1 MICAM
6 CGTENRAGRKFCSA
20 CGAAL
25 AVVCPSCGAPNEP
38 SDRFCGECGRPI
50 QQEAAAAEPG
60 QEGPASER
68 RLVSVLFADLVG
80 FTALSESRDAEE
92 VRELLTRYFDTCRRV
107 IGRYGG
113 IVEKFIG
120 DAVMAVWG
128 APTAREDDAERAVR
142 AALELTAAV
151 ADMGADVGAP
161 ALQARAG
168 VLTGEAAVTL
178 GAEGQGMVAGDLVN
192 TASRVQSA
200 APPGS
205 VLVGEA
211 TRRATEA
218 AVAYEDGG
226 IQSVKGRAE
235 PVQLWRAVRVV
246 ASRGGTLRPSGLE
259 APFVGR
265 AGELRLVK
273 ERFHA
278 TGEDGMAHLVSV
290 TGLAG
295 IGKSRLSWELE
306 KYVDGLAQTVWWH
319 RGRCLAYGE
328 GVTYWALAEMVRMRA
343 GIAEEE
349 DPASATAKLHRSVE
363 EHVPDPEERRW
374 IEPRLAALLALE
386 DLGPADRAELFSGWR
401 LFFERLS
408 ERHVTV
414 LVFEDL
420 QWADASLLDFV
431 DHLLEWSRDH
441 PLFILTLARPD
452 LADRR
457 PGWGSGRRNFTSV
470 YLGPLPAD
478 AMDDLL
484 QGLVPGLPPELRG
497 RILDRAE
504 GVPLYA
510 VETVRM
516 LLDRGL
522 VVHED
527 GTYRPAGPIDDLDVP
542 ETLHALIAS
551 RLDALPPEEHAVL
564 QDASVLGKTFTLP
577 ALAGV
582 AGTPDD
588 ALGPVLASLVRK
600 DFLSVQSN
608 PRSPERGQ
616 YGFLQDLVRRVAYE
630 TFSRKERKAR
640 HLAVAAYLEANWGS
654 DEAEI
659 VEVVASHYLEAYRAA
674 PETDDAPQVKA
685 LARDA
690 LARAGERAASLAAS
704 AEARRY
710 YEEAAGLADDPGT
723 EAALVERAGLMA
735 RVGGSDEGVG
745 LFERAAALYEAT
757 GSAHDAAR
765 VSAHLAEAMWDQG
778 HIDEAVERMERAY
791 ETLATDEP
799 DRDLAT
805 LAHQI
810 ARLRF
815 FRGDLDVAAER
826 IEAALDMAERLGD
839 PELLSQALNTKSV
852 VTGARGRDQE
862 SMALVRHALSLAL
875 EHEAWWAA
883 ARAYFNLT
891 VPLWIDDRYD
901 DALATAEGGLALS
914 RRLGIRYWELAFL
927 AVRGGLLVYLGRWDK
942 AEEDSAAA
950 ARPGGSAG
958 MIGVSRT
965 IAAAVT
971 LLLARGKV
979 SEAEARV
986 AALEATATGGVLE
999 RIDFAVGRS
1008 IVLRARGDSES
1019 ALGAAEEAL
1028 LAERAVGQRHESFRE
1043 GWVVA
1048 MEAAVDTGRRERA
1061 EELISAIEAT
1071 PPARASRFLL
1081 GHASRIRARLAGT
1094 GDEAGPYL
1102 LDAAARFREI
1112 GVSFWLA
1119 ESLLEHAEW
1128 LVARGRE
1135 AEAGPTLAEAREIFE
1150 RLRATPW
1157 LDRAAAVGAADPRPT
1172 IPVPAGSDPA

>member
-1 MICAM
+1 VTCPS
-6 CGTENRAGRKFCSA
+6 CGFANPPGRKFCGE
-20 CGAAL
+20 CGTPL
-25 AVVCPSCGAPNEP
+25 AVVCPACGTANDPGMK
-38 SDRFCGECGRPI
+38 FCGECGAQLEAGAP
-50 QQEAAAAEPG
+50 QSAVQE
-60 QEGPASER
+60 PASSER

-80 FTALSESRDAEE
+80 FTSLSEVRDAEE

-113 IVEKFIG
+113 TVEKFIG

-151 ADMGADVGAP
+151 AEMGADVGAP
-161 ALQARAG
+161 TLQARAG

-192 TASRVQSA
+192 TASRVQAA

-205 VLVGEA
+205 VLVGDA

-218 AVAYEDGG
+218 AIAYEDGG
-226 IQSVKGRAE
+226 IQPVKGRVQ
-235 PVQLWRAVRVV
+235 PVQVWRAVRVV

-273 ERFHA
+273 ELFHA
-278 TGEDGMAHLVSV
+278 TGVDGTAHVVSV
-290 TGLAG
+290 TGIAG

-306 KYVDGLAQTVWWH
+306 KYVDGLAETVWWH

-349 DPASATAKLHRSVE
+349 DPASAAAKLRRSVE

-386 DLGPADRAELFSGWR
+386 DLGPTDRAELFSGWR

-420 QWADASLLDFV
+420 QWADASMLDFV

-452 LADRR
+452 LAERR

-470 YLGPLPAD
+470 YLEPLPAD

-522 VVHED
+522 VVHE
-527 GTYRPAGPIDDLDVP
+527 GGEYRPAGPIGDLDVP

-564 QDASVLGKTFTLP
+564 QDASVLGKTFTIP

-582 AGTPDD
+582 ASTPDD
-588 ALGPVLASLVRK
+588 ALGPILASLVRK
-600 DFLSVQSN
+600 DLLSVQSN

-640 HLAVAAYLEANWGS
+640 HLAVAMYLEANWAS

-674 PETDDAPQVKA
+674 PEADDAARVKG

-710 YEEAAGLADDPGT
+710 YEQAAALAEDPRTEAGL
-723 EAALVERAGLMA
+723 LERAGLMA
-735 RVGGSDEGVG
+735 TVAGSDEGVDLYERSAA
-745 LFERAAALYEAT
+745 LFESI
-757 GSAHDAAR
+757 GSTHDSAR
-765 VSAHLAEAMWDQG
+765 LSAHLADVLWNQG
-778 HIDEAVERMERAY
+778 HIDEAVERMERAF
-791 ETLATDEP
+791 ETLASDEP
-799 DRDLAT
+799 DLDLAT

-815 FRGDLDVAAER
+815 FHGDLDVAAER
-826 IEAALDMAERLGD
+826 IEPALDMAERIGN
-839 PELLSQALNTKSV
+839 PELLSQTLNTKSV
-852 VTGARGRDQE
+852 IVGARGRAEE
-862 SMALVRHALSLAL
+862 SMALVRHALSIAL

-883 ARAYFNLT
+883 SRAYFNLA
-891 VPLWIDDRYD
+891 VPLVTADRYP
-901 DALATAEGGLALS
+901 DALAAVDSGLALS
-914 RRLGIRYWELAFL
+914 RRLGMRFWELGFL
-927 AVRGGLLVYLGRWDK
+927 GVRGGLLAYLGRWDE
-942 AEEDSAAA
+942 AEGDFAAA
-950 ARPGGSAG
+950 GSSGSSAG
-958 MIGVSRT
+958 MIGLSRS

-971 LLLARGKV
+971 LFLARGDMAG
-979 SEAEARV
+979 AEARV
-986 AALEATATGGVLE
+986 TALAATATGGAIE

-1008 IVLRARGDSES
+1008 LVLRARGDAEG
-1019 ALGAAEEAL
+1019 ALRAAEEAMAAEHAVGTQHESSREAL
-1028 LAERAVGQRHESFRE
+1028 LA
-1043 GWVVA
+1043 A
-1048 MEAAVDTGRRERA
+1048 MEAALDCGREERVKEILA
-1061 EELISAIEAT
+1061 AIDAM
-1071 PPARASRFLL
+1071 PRARVSRFTL
-1081 GHASRIRARLAGT
+1081 GHASRIRARLAGA
-1094 GDEAGPYL
+1094 GEKAEAHL
-1102 LDAAARFREI
+1102 ADAAAVFREI
-1112 GVSFWLA
+1112 DVPFWLA
-1119 ESLLEHAEW
+1119 VSLLELAEW
-1128 LVARGRE
+1128 LVARGQE
-1135 AEAGPTLAEAREIFE
+1135 GEAGPPLAEAREIFE
-1150 RLRATPW
+1150 RLRAAPW
-1157 LDRAAAVGAADPRPT
+1157 LDRAAAVGSGDPRT
-1172 IPVPAGSDPA
+1172 STPVTAGRDPA